1 MSSIHD
7 DTPAPSTWP
16 AIAGTALR
24 VAFGVIWAV
33 SAALTWT
40 DGFADH
46 YVGYLHNAATGQ
58 PAWSAWW
65 FDMWIAVVTPHVGLF
80 VWATR
85 IAETLLA
92 LALLLGF
99 ARKITYVVGIL
110 FSLLI

>member
-1 MSSIHD
+1 MNTPHDGQTPSSSW
-7 DTPAPSTWP
+7 ST
-16 AIAGTALR
+16 IAGTSLR

-40 DGFADH
+40 EGFADH

-65 FDMWIAVVTPHVGLF
+65 FQMWIALVTPNVGLF

-99 ARKITYVVGIL
+99 ARKITYIVGI
-110 FSLLI
+110 